1 MFKHGAVSIEV
12 DKKPFLFTLVALI
25 GSTAAAVLLFVLGR
39 GNALSVIAGILAAVV
54 AVASLVV
61 MFAMLT
67 DYAYVDQGVL
77 FTRYLFKKTRIPLKD
92 IGRVTCVENV
102 YYVYGRNDNL
112 IGTVNGLLSGIDNI
126 LNALENNGVCF
137 M

>member
-1 MFKHGAVSIEV
+1 MFKHGAV
-12 DKKPFLFTLVALI
+12 

-39 GNALSVIAGILAAVV
+39 GNALSVIAGILVSVV